1 MRFFIVILF
10 FGLSFS
16 PPLFAKGPPPGTGA
30 GDTKANIMIM
40 LDESRSMHRRDGAV
54 IGIHKT
60 TFDIAVANNGY
71 VFAPSHNG
79 HRIYILDSNS
89 LYSVKGIFGGY
100 NVYNNSTDGIARFS
114 YPAEIALD
122 QSDSTDEFIY
132 VANRGWQ
139 MDQNGFFNDEWGR
152 YILKACTGI
161 PTTTAC
167 PERGQLVAAYNGDN
181 QILNIEVHGD
191 YVYALTGSF
200 TLYKL
205 NKSDLSLVTSI
216 NISGS
221 IDGLHATRDGIAV
234 VGEGTGEHVYLLS
247 HRRQKI
253 CKFNTSDLSNATF
266 TGGSHCITGLTHAQ
280 GLAAS
285 GKTTATT
292 TDDFLYVWRRFSS
305 GTINKFNANTGSFIS
320 RFARRGTG
328 AGKTNNVEGLDVDSS
343 GNIFAPEARNNNARW
358 ISKFNS
364 DGDYVDRSPNPRA
377 KRMEIAKLAIRSI
390 LTDPELTAGANF
402 GFTVWGKN
410 TVIHTDIS
418 STGASEII
426 STTLPP
432 IRHGGPGN
440 HQNKTWLGNALEDVR
455 TQYWHNPGR
464 SPLSASAPCQGNFNL
479 IISDGAYFG
488 SRTPETELPLLS
500 NVAAP
505 LQPVKSFIV
514 GLGSDVASGGTST
527 KFRNLATEALGDTT
541 PPGALFASDVGNL
554 TQRLRT
560 AILSAISGNLTFT
573 SPKVDFS
580 STPNGYICQPSFEY
594 EKSDQWKG
602 LLVRHEINADG
613 SIADPEGL
621 DPNRTIS
628 FHKKLNGRTA
638 LVTATSG
645 RKVWTID
652 DGIENPTSG
661 TYKNN
666 NFDPDYDVSGET
678 LVEAST
684 QGLMMEGTT
693 HLGTRDIARIM
704 KFMRGHDMFDQDSDC
719 GSIDAITYDA
729 DCYTEDK
736 GSAGAPLLF
745 KLHDFYNSTPAYIG
759 PPSASAS
766 SDVPDTE
773 AAYRYSNGYNAFR
786 QDKKNRQNTLIIGSN
801 GGMIH
806 AFDNGC
812 QTSNATCPIASNPG
826 SELWAFVPPAI
837 LKNFRSIVSSQIK
850 TELDGNVSAADTA
863 SITVN
868 DTGDFPSTGVL
879 RINEEFI
886 SYTGKTDST
895 FTDLT
900 RGYDCGVY
908 CDPATT
914 HTDEDTV
921 YNETTVRKPQFSV
934 YGVDGPVVAKDIYT
948 DGKWKTVVMVGF
960 GLGGRGYTALDV
972 TNPDNPIHMF
982 TILNDIRG
990 PGLSRSVKLWQTTYD
1005 ASSDIHNTEL
1015 TDYTY
1020 DVATEQTEIT
1030 SAVND
1035 VWTADLNVLDASA
1048 FKTAGYA
1055 TVENLDGTSEAIFYE
1070 SKVGNKLI
1078 NLIRDED
1085 SPISIKS
1092 GALIMQDSE
1101 CEVLSSAVP
1110 AEYDY
1115 TRLALTTSMPNIL
1128 NIKVNGVK
1136 KWVAAFGGGQN
1147 YGLDC
1152 TTGNVVYVMDLEDSP
1167 GQIIKQI
1174 AIPDDPDNSIYNT
1187 VNANLAVIQRDNTI
1201 KADYYGAL
1209 AYVVDYENK
1218 LWKIDLTDNAGSE
1231 LGRKIKLFEDL
1242 AYDTGI
1248 HANGIRTYQEVSL
1261 VLDGSEDIPIT
1272 TSSIESN
1279 ILRLYWGTGNM
1290 DNLAERNDIH
1300 NRLYGISDMTFMNFG
1315 LSWQTATDTTD
1326 KDPQYAIG
1334 DCTDSTSLSK
1344 PCIQLN
1350 NVGSNKN
1357 IGWYIDL
1364 PLSRKVTGRKVLYD
1378 KEQVYFVIYEPT
1390 TKLCSPG
1397 DAILGTYGYMCP
1409 NYKRL
1414 VVALGAGLGTG
1425 ATTQG
1430 SQIYI
1435 GVSNADVEGT
1445 YDRGEILEQTGS
1457 GFGVSGS
1464 ASAIAQDI
1472 ETNPKGT
1479 NSIIV
1484 LSPVGTSSTG
1494 SSSIDAWRHY
1504 SGENY
1509 FDD

>member
-1 MRFFIVILF
+1 M
-10 FGLSFS
+10 
-16 PPLFAKGPPPGTGA
+16 
-30 GDTKANIMIM
+30 
-40 LDESRSMHRRDGAV
+40 AV
-54 IGIHKT
+54 
-60 TFDIAVANNGY
+60 
-71 VFAPSHNG
+71 
-79 HRIYILDSNS
+79 
-89 LYSVKGIFGGY
+89 
-100 NVYNNSTDGIARFS
+100 
-114 YPAEIALD
+114 
-122 QSDSTDEFIY
+122 
-132 VANRGWQ
+132 
-139 MDQNGFFNDEWGR
+139 
-152 YILKACTGI
+152 
-161 PTTTAC
+161 
-167 PERGQLVAAYNGDN
+167 
-181 QILNIEVHGD
+181 
-191 YVYALTGSF
+191 
-200 TLYKL
+200 
-205 NKSDLSLVTSI
+205 
-216 NISGS
+216 
-221 IDGLHATRDGIAV
+221 
-234 VGEGTGEHVYLLS
+234 
-247 HRRQKI
+247 
-253 CKFNTSDLSNATF
+253 
-266 TGGSHCITGLTHAQ
+266 
-280 GLAAS
+280 S

-292 TDDFLYVWRRFSS
+292 TDDILYVWGKVNA
-305 GTINKFNANTGSFIS
+305 GTINKYNANTGSYIS

-328 AGKTNNVEGLDVDSS
+328 SGQTKMVFGLDVDSS
-343 GNIFAPEARNNNARW
+343 GNIYAPEGNNKNTRW
-358 ISKFNS
+358 ISKFDSN
-364 DGDYVDRSPNPRA
+364 GDFVDRSPNPRA
-377 KRMEIAKLAIRSI
+377 KRMEIAKMAIRSI

-410 TVIHTDIS
+410 TFIHTPIS
-418 STGASEII
+418 ATGASEIL

-432 IRHGGPGN
+432 IRHGGVGN
-440 HQNKTWLGNALEDVR
+440 NQGKTWLGEALEYVR
-455 TQYWHNPGR
+455 TEYWHNPGV

-479 IISDGAYFG
+479 IISDGEYFG
-488 SRTPETELPLLS
+488 SPTPETELPLLS

-514 GLGSDVASGGTST
+514 GLGADVTSGGTST
-527 KFRNLATEALGDTT
+527 KFRNLATEAFGDTT

-594 EKSDQWKG
+594 EQSDQWKG

-613 SIADPEGL
+613 SIADPERL
-621 DPNRTIS
+621 DPNKTIS
-628 FHKKLNGRTA
+628 FHKKLDGRTA
-638 LVTATSG
+638 DVTAESG
-645 RKVWTID
+645 RKVWTVD
-652 DGIENPTSG
+652 EGIENPTSG
-661 TYKNN
+661 IYKNN

-678 LVEAST
+678 LVAAST
-684 QGLMMEGTT
+684 QDLMMAGTT
-693 HLGTRDIARIM
+693 HLGSRDIARIM

-736 GSAGAPLLF
+736 GSPGAPLLY

-759 PPSASAS
+759 PPTASAS
-766 SDVPDTE
+766 PDVPNTE
-773 AAYRYSNGYNAFR
+773 NAYRYSRGYNAFKE
-786 QDKKNRQNTLIIGSN
+786 DKKSRKNTLIIGSN

-812 QTSNATCPIASNPG
+812 QISNASCPIATNPG

-837 LKNFRSIVSSQIK
+837 LKNFRSIVSSQVT
-850 TELDGNVSAADTA
+850 TELDGDVSAADT

-868 DTGDFPSTGVL
+868 DAGDFPSTGVL

-886 SYTGKTDST
+886 SYTGKTAST
-895 FTDLT
+895 FTGLT

-908 CDPATT
+908 CDSATI
-914 HTDEDTV
+914 HMDEDIV

-990 PGLSRSVKLWQTTYD
+990 PGLSRSVKVWQTTYD
-1005 ASSDIHNTEL
+1005 ASSDSYKTEL
-1015 TDYTY
+1015 NDYNY
-1020 DVATEQTEIT
+1020 EVATEQTEIT
-1030 SAVND
+1030 TAVNT
-1035 VWTADLNVLDASA
+1035 VWTENLNVLDASA
-1048 FKTAGYA
+1048 FKTAGYV

-1070 SKVGNKLI
+1070 LKDGNKLTT
-1078 NLIRDED
+1078 LTRDED
-1085 SPISIKS
+1085 SPISIKL
-1092 GALIMQDSE
+1092 GALVVQDSA
-1101 CEVLSSAVP
+1101 CEVLSSSVP

-1115 TRLALTTSMPNIL
+1115 TKLALTTSMPHIL
-1128 NIKVNGVK
+1128 NIKVGGVK
-1136 KWVAAFGGGQN
+1136 KWVAVFGGGQN

-1152 TTGNVVYVMDLEDSP
+1152 TTGNVVYVMDLEDNP

-1187 VNANLAVIQRDNTI
+1187 VNANLSVIQRDSTL

-1209 AYVVDYENK
+1209 VYVVDYENK
-1218 LWKIDLTDNAGSE
+1218 LWKIDLTDNAGAE

-1242 AYDTGI
+1242 AYDTGVD
-1248 HANGIRTYQEVSL
+1248 ANGIRNYQEVLL
-1261 VLDGSEDIPIT
+1261 VLDGSVDVPIT

-1290 DNLAERNDIH
+1290 DDLAERADIE

-1315 LSWQTATDTTD
+1315 LSWQTAADASD
-1326 KDPQYAIG
+1326 KDPIYAIG
-1334 DCTDSTSLSK
+1334 HCTNSTPLSSN
-1344 PCIQLN
+1344 CIQLN

-1364 PLSRKVTGRKVLYD
+1364 PLSRKVTGRKALYD
-1378 KEQVYFVIYEPT
+1378 KEQIYFVIYEPT
-1390 TKLCSPG
+1390 NKLCSPG

-1430 SQIYI
+1430 SQIYV

-1445 YDRGEILEQTGS
+1445 YDRGDILEQAGS

-1464 ASAIAQDI
+1464 VSAIAQDVA
-1472 ETNPKGT
+1472 TNPKGT
-1479 NSIIV
+1479 DSIIV